1 MKNNIKL
8 ELLKWDYELDSLE
21 KRTNLTLFTND
32 TSYTID
38 PSWQSVDDFLTSLGD
53 FEWIDLSS
61 YTYKYSR
68 DSIYITTQDV
78 RNFNVNQ
85 GLIIKATDQFT
96 NEVLYYI
103 CNDKDIDTTKEDGST
118 TIYRY
123 AFEFSISFNLL
134 YKAGRILNMPE
145 LGEKEIYVNTM
156 HAPILVKSLVNDHLI
171 INYDESYYL
180 VDNSHTSIAF
190 VSEYVSDTDII
201 ERWNDLAGMIL
212 VLIWMSWIFLLDV
225 WGT

>member
-1 MKNNIKL
+1 
-8 ELLKWDYELDSLE
+8 
-21 KRTNLTLFTND
+21 
-32 TSYTID
+32 
-38 PSWQSVDDFLTSLGD
+38 
-53 FEWIDLSS
+53 
-61 YTYKYSR
+61 
-68 DSIYITTQDV
+68 V

-201 ERWNDLAGMIL
+201 ER
-212 VLIWMSWIFLLDV
+212 
-225 WGT
+225 